1 MAGRNFTDYRIRTL
15 LAADG
20 SRPYRRP
27 TRPAEP
33 DHTDLPRPPTLL
45 FPVCDSWD
53 PERRGDTC
61 DRYPA
66 GATVVLITQCCLP
79 LGREKVN
86 PVCSK
91 RLRVPL

>member
-1 MAGRNFTDYRIRTL
+1 MAGRNFTDYRIRTM

-20 SRPYRRP
+20 SCPTADRPGQPSP
-27 TRPAEP
+27 T
-33 DHTDLPRPPTLL
+33 HTDLPGPPTLL
-45 FPVCDSWD
+45 FPVRDSWD

-79 LGREKVN
+79 LGRE
-86 PVCSK
+86 
-91 RLRVPL
+91 